1 MALQITITYG
11 STTIDL
17 QAGGYTVL
25 DGFYPQS
32 PTKDGSLSE
41 KIDLEIIGSSESDL
55 SAKIR
60 ALELALEYA
69 RTHEGWQSAWL
80 NFSPSTTLATWRDKI
95 MDGAVL
101 YDARLL
107 KRWREKKAIV
117 SPVMRREGSWNG
129 AEVQIPLSNPN
140 GTADTTG
147 LRVYNCNDGATVD
160 STYKQNNY
168 VDIAGASVLG
178 DLPGATRLEITNL
191 FAGTGEPMMVWIGH
205 NFTNPSTFVWNFE
218 GEDAE
223 IGGSPADVADANSS
237 SGYYENL
244 PGFYGNGF
252 FNKAFKWTLSSAQ
265 LDAAAGRLYHVLA
278 RFASSTYITD
288 FRYQL
293 TMDLISGASTL
304 AVWSGP
310 VFYLDTS
317 VAHIIRDLGV
327 VRLPPKLAG
336 YSGLAAHKLNL
347 EAAFDDLVAT
357 KPLAIDFIQLVP
369 ADGWRFLEAIAHV
382 WPTNYRLADDGI
394 NGDIW
399 LDNGAGAERTGA
411 WVGTGKAIELQPGK
425 DQRLSFNPC

>member
-80 NFSPSTTLATWRDKI
+80 NFSPSTTLATWRDRI

-117 SPVMRREGSWNG
+117 SLVIEREGSWNG

-237 SGYYENL
+237 SGYYGEH

-252 FNKAFKWTLSSAQ
+252 FNKALMDIKLSATGCGRRAVVPRAGTFCIQHIYHRFSLPAHNGS
-265 LDAAAGRLYHVLA
+265 DFRSKHPGRLERTGIL
-278 RFASSTYITD
+278 
-288 FRYQL
+288 FRYQR
-293 TMDLISGASTL
+293 SPYY
-304 AVWSGP
+304 SGP
-310 VFYLDTS
+310 GCRAAASKTS
-317 VAHIIRDLGV
+317 RV
-327 VRLPPKLAG
+327 
-336 YSGLAAHKLNL
+336 
-347 EAAFDDLVAT
+347 
-357 KPLAIDFIQLVP
+357 Q
-369 ADGWRFLEAIAHV
+369 
-382 WPTNYRLADDGI
+382 
-394 NGDIW
+394 
-399 LDNGAGAERTGA
+399 RTGSA
-411 WVGTGKAIELQPGK
+411 
-425 DQRLSFNPC
+425 